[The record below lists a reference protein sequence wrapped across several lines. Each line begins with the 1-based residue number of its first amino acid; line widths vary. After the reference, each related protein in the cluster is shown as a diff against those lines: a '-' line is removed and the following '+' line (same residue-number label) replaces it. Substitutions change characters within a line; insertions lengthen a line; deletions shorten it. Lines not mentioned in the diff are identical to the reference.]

1 MGREFIFLPIFFAH
15 NDLKKKPNTM
25 AVHTPFNPRKRL
37 LHALAMG
44 AQCGALCM
52 GLMACT
58 STPPNTT
65 GAAAAPQSAFVYS
78 PYKHLAMALDPQAP
92 IAATQVL
99 GTRQPIAT
107 TPRPALLPGATAL
120 TLAFAAGECGQEHW
134 GSLAGQA
141 VADANIATL
150 QRAGLPYIIST
161 GGEGNM
167 FTCSSD
173 AAMEQFVARYA
184 SPQLVGFDFDIEAGQ
199 TPEMVRSLL
208 RRIKA
213 VQLRRPHLRLSFT
226 VATLAASDA
235 GQASINAQGQ
245 SVLAAIRE
253 AKLDNYFINLMVM
266 DFGPAQPANC
276 VVRDG
281 RCDMAASAS
290 RAVHNLH
297 SRHGVPLAQIE
308 VTAMLGINDVVENI
322 FTPEDAT
329 ALARWVRQEKLGGL
343 HFWSLDRDTPCP
355 GGATVVSPSCSSLN
369 AHPALAFSRAFAEG
383 LR

>member
-1 MGREFIFLPIFFAH
+1 M
-15 NDLKKKPNTM
+15 KKNPDTM
-25 AVHTPFNPRKRL
+25 A
-37 LHALAMG
+37 LHALFNLSNRFLRAVSTG
-44 AQCGALCM
+44 AQCGAVCM
-52 GLMACT
+52 GLLACA
-58 STPPNTT
+58 SAPPTPATTTALNT
-65 GAAAAPQSAFVYS
+65 AFVFS

-92 IAATQVL
+92 IAATNML
-99 GTRQPIAT
+99 GARQAVT
-107 TPRPALLPGATAL
+107 AAPRHTLLPGATAL
-120 TLAFAAGECGQEHW
+120 TLAFASGECGREHW
-134 GSLAGQA
+134 GNLTGQA
-141 VADANIATL
+141 VADANIAAL

-199 TPEMVRSLL
+199 TPDMVRSLL
-208 RRIKA
+208 QRIKVA
-213 VQLRRPHLRLSFT
+213 QLRRPHLRMSFT

-235 GQASINAQGQ
+235 GEASINTQGQ

-266 DFGPAQPANC
+266 DYGPATPANC

-290 RAVHNLH
+290 QAVHNLH
-297 SRHGVPLAQIE
+297 KRFGVPLSQIE
-308 VTAMLGINDVVENI
+308 VTAMLGINDVVENV

-329 ALARWVRQEKLGGL
+329 ALARFVRQAKLGGL
-343 HFWSLDRDTPCP
+343 HFWSLDRDRPCP
-355 GGATVVSPSCSSLN
+355 DGATVVSPACSSLN
-369 AHPALAFSRAFAEG
+369 AHAALAFSRAFAEG